1 MGTYTI
7 QQTENVDE
15 AMIMIFSGL
24 LYFLKNHTK
33 KTIIAILLIC
43 GSIVYVAFDYFNSDK
58 IKIKTLESLTE
69 ISLFPNLYAQGKNAI
84 IFDGKYYGESDT
96 DYLIYKIKNTNDLI
110 VYNKLLK
117 SGFKYYIPALEEFKQ
132 IKKK

>member
-15 AMIMIFSGL
+15 AMVMIFSGL

-58 IKIKTLESLTE
+58 VKVKTLEPLTE
-69 ISLFPNLYAQGKNAI
+69 ISLFPNLYAQGKNT
-84 IFDGKYYGESDT
+84 IFLDGKYYGEADT
-96 DYLIYKIKNTNDLI
+96 DYIIYKIKNTNELI
-110 VYNKLLK
+110 IYNKRLK
-117 SGFKYYIPALEEFKQ
+117 SGYRYEIPALEKFK
-132 IKKK
+132 K

>member
-15 AMIMIFSGL
+15 AMVMIFSGL
-24 LYFLKNHTK
+24 LYFFKNHTK

-58 IKIKTLESLTE
+58 VKVKTLEPLTE
-69 ISLFPNLYAQGKNAI
+69 IGLFSNLYAQGKNAI
-84 IFDGKYYGESDT
+84 ILDGKYYGEADT
-96 DYLIYKIKNTNDLI
+96 DYIIYKIKNTNELI
-110 VYNKLLK
+110 IYNKRLK
-117 SGFKYYIPALEEFKQ
+117 SGYRYEIPALEKFK
-132 IKKK
+132 K

>member
-1 MGTYTI
+1 
-7 QQTENVDE
+7 
-15 AMIMIFSGL
+15 MIFSGL